1 MIQSLL
7 ANFDSFWLILSQV
20 PGALQAA
27 INIYERNPALAVFA
41 FVGVFLGCVAKQLV
55 GGGDDFEIYD
65 YRQTASSAPSSNDD
79 VHTWLFPRVKPSGS
93 RTSVLSSLTV
103 FTTTSFFRRF
113 S

>member
-7 ANFDSFWLILSQV
+7 ANFDSFWFILTQV

-55 GGGDDFEIYD
+55 GGGDAPDFEIYD
-65 YRQTASSAPSSNDD
+65 YREASWLWFWRRPQAVARPNALDAVVCDD
-79 VHTWLFPRVKPSGS
+79 VVKRDLVDLCS
-93 RTSVLSSLTV
+93 RQL
-103 FTTTSFFRRF
+103 
-113 S
+113 

>member
-7 ANFDSFWLILSQV
+7 TNFDSFWLILSQV

-55 GGGDDFEIYD
+55 GGGDDFETYCGG
-65 YRQTASSAPSSNDD
+65 AEA
-79 VHTWLFPRVKPSGS
+79 
-93 RTSVLSSLTV
+93 VLLRGRYAV
-103 FTTTSFFRRF
+103 MKEAARARRR
-113 S
+113 